1 MLRPC
6 SSLSQGIHVPFTVT
20 GPSRQLLLV
29 PNTPLQA
36 QRTPLP
42 SGLNPDSRNAG
53 CRPCYW
59 ALRGE
64 TEERLPH
71 PPCSMASQNLSLAM
85 LPPPC
90 SFPGSRRHPF
100 APSLHHKASEK
111 KNPCHCSRRV
121 SLPLAWPCLSLSKT
135 RAQQFSRTAAP
146 PPPPSLPPKILPPPH
161 HAQGVLSENKK
172 GSAAKAS
179 LTDTDL
185 RLEIPLERLSG
196 RPGAGP
202 ALDGEQATCIRILLT
217 PLLFCG
223 AGPLGQAASPPK
235 GCSVP
240 SWHQKSLVKE
250 VKS

>member
-53 CRPCYW
+53 CRPSYW

-90 SFPGSRRHPF
+90 SLLGSRCHPF
-100 APSLHHKASEK
+100 APSLHHKTPEK
-111 KNPCHCSRRV
+111 KNPCHCLGRV

-146 PPPPSLPPKILPPPH
+146 RPPESAPQNPSS
-161 HAQGVLSENKK
+161 ASSCTGSSE
-172 GSAAKAS
+172 
-179 LTDTDL
+179 
-185 RLEIPLERLSG
+185 
-196 RPGAGP
+196 
-202 ALDGEQATCIRILLT
+202 
-217 PLLFCG
+217 
-223 AGPLGQAASPPK
+223 
-235 GCSVP
+235 
-240 SWHQKSLVKE
+240 
-250 VKS
+250 

>member
-1 MLRPC
+1 MLRLC

-20 GPSRQLLLV
+20 GPSRQLLPG

-64 TEERLPH
+64 MEERLPH

-100 APSLHHKASEK
+100 APSFHHKASEK

-146 PPPPSLPPKILPPPH
+146 PRPPPPESAPQNPSS
-161 HAQGVLSENKK
+161 ASSCTGSSE
-172 GSAAKAS
+172 
-179 LTDTDL
+179 
-185 RLEIPLERLSG
+185 
-196 RPGAGP
+196 
-202 ALDGEQATCIRILLT
+202 
-217 PLLFCG
+217 
-223 AGPLGQAASPPK
+223 
-235 GCSVP
+235 
-240 SWHQKSLVKE
+240 
-250 VKS
+250 